1 MHDKLYNPDYLYS
14 LCKNYGLQPSK
25 KYGQNYLVH
34 PEKICKADILAAELN
49 GTNFSPIE
57 KMIEAA
63 DIKKTDAVVEVGPGF
78 GVLTFALAG
87 KAKQVVAFEIEKKLM
102 PYWQDR
108 KPENV
113 EIIWGNVLRQGD
125 DLPSGIY
132 KMVANLPY
140 QITSAVMR
148 FFLETENPPESMTLM
163 VQKEVA
169 ERICAKAGD
178 MSVLAVSVQYFAE
191 PEIVAIVP
199 RDNFWPV
206 PKVDSAIIKLSLRER
221 PIVIPAIR
229 HLAEGIQSRFIPN
242 EVERIFR
249 KEFFHL
255 VKIGFANRRKLLIK
269 NLELFVGKKH
279 REMLKSAFAGLG
291 LSENA
296 RAQELS
302 VKQWVELLNAIGMQ
316 EITSGVRQ

>member
-34 PEKICKADILAAELN
+34 PEKINKAGIFAAELN
-49 GTNFSPIE
+49 GTNLSPIE
-57 KMIEAA
+57 KMIQAA
-63 DIKKTDAVVEVGPGF
+63 DIKKTDTVVEVGPGF
-78 GVLTFALAG
+78 GVLTFALAE
-87 KAKQVVAFEIEKKLM
+87 KAKQVVAFEIEKKLA
-102 PYWQDR
+102 PYWLDR

-113 EIIWGNVLRQGD
+113 AMIWGNVLRQTNN
-125 DLPSGIY
+125 LPSGIY
-132 KMVANLPY
+132 KVVANLPY
-140 QITSAVMR
+140 QITSNVIR
-148 FFLETENPPESMTLM
+148 YFLETKNHPESMTLM

-178 MSVLAVSVQYFAE
+178 MSVLAISVQYFAE
-191 PEIVAIVP
+191 PEIVASVS

-206 PKVDSAIIKLSLRER
+206 PKVDSAILTLKIKKTIT
-221 PIVIPAIR
+221 P
-229 HLAEGIQSRFIPN
+229 
-242 EVERIFR
+242 VEPE
-249 KEFFHL
+249 EFFHL

-269 NLELFVGKKH
+269 NLEPMVGKKN

-302 VKQWVELLNAIGMQ
+302 VGQWVELHNRIGN
-316 EITSGVRQ
+316 RP